1 MTRDEKIK
9 NILAFLCIVVEYD
22 QHMFKK
28 FMAINPDYLLEKFE
42 RYGLSPR
49 YEADWGVH
57 PSLRRTLFNEYC
69 KKHKLPYES
78 II

>member
-9 NILAFLCIVVEYD
+9 NILAFLCIVIEYD
-22 QHMFKK
+22 RRMFEN
-28 FMAINPDYLLEKFE
+28 FMDINPNYLLEKFD
-42 RYGLSPR
+42 RYCLSPR

-57 PSLRRTLFNEYC
+57 PSLRRTLFNQYC
-69 KKHKLPYES
+69 KKHNIDYEP